1 MTANQTKQQFRT
13 GQIATRSFYQS
24 AYKSEKLDR
33 NRDWVKHRLEQT
45 TNVKPSILLQNE
57 YDGLHTYLCIYLWF
71 LVDDAGKCEWALFRY
86 HSLFLTLVHCVQMLP
101 FFHVYKFHLFFSF
114 HMFVSGVFPLSLS
127 AYVVGLNSLLSMY
140 LNINPIGI
148 FWFIICMPVCRF
160 LSAWKCVYLSFV
172 YMQKK
177 TTTAR
182 KLAFFC
188 KFNQVLV
195 IFAGVCFTFF
205 FYLPFFF
212 ILIFHFHFS
221 SIYFIYS
228 LVWVLISRWNINI
241 RVFLDRLLFWMYICA
256 YCVYAK
262 MSQRTNLINW
272 RTSKKT

>member
-1 MTANQTKQQFRT
+1 M
-13 GQIATRSFYQS
+13 
-24 AYKSEKLDR
+24 DR
-33 NRDWVKHRLEQT
+33 NRDWKKHRLEQT

-86 HSLFLTLVHCVQMLP
+86 HSCALCANAS

-114 HMFVSGVFPLSLS
+114 HMFVSGVFPVSLS
-127 AYVVGLNSLLSMY
+127 AYVVGLNSLLSKY

-148 FWFIICMPVCRF
+148 CWFIIYMPVCRF

-172 YMQKK
+172 YMLKK
-177 TTTAR
+177 NHDS
-182 KLAFFC
+182 KKIGIFFVNSI
-188 KFNQVLV
+188 KFWL
-195 IFAGVCFTFF
+195 FFPGVCFTFF
-205 FYLPFFF
+205 FYLPFFLHSYVPF
-212 ILIFHFHFS
+212 PFF

-241 RVFLDRLLFWMYICA
+241 RVFLDRLLFWMYMYICA